1 MAKRKIIWSHRARI
15 KLYEILKFYNER
27 NQSNSYSSKLFKKFT
42 KELNLLKKHPDLGIK
57 TEIKSV
63 RGLITGDFI
72 IYYQVTEAIIIV
84 HYILYCHQKPEDLKI
99 L

>member
-27 NQSNSYSSKLFKKFT
+27 NQSNSYSSKLYKKFT
-42 KELNLLKKHPDLGIK
+42 KELTLLKKHQDLGIN
-57 TEIKSV
+57 TEIESV
-63 RGLITGDFI
+63 RGLITGDFV
-72 IYYQVTEAIIIV
+72 IYYQVTDAVIIV
-84 HYILYCHQKPEDLKI
+84 HYVWVCHQDPEELKI